1 MFDAT
6 IRPWIDLTFNP
17 LGRRLAQ
24 QGATADQVTIAGFAL
39 GLGSAFAIAAG
50 QFKLSLTLIAL
61 NRVCDGLDGAIARA
75 TRPTDRGG
83 FLDIVLDFVF
93 YASVPLAFAFHD
105 PAHNAVAAAALI
117 AAFLANGGAFLAY
130 AAAAAKRGI
139 TTTAQGSKSIYYMAG
154 MAEGAETVLVFCAF
168 CLWPEAFSWLAIAF
182 AGMCALS
189 AAGRLIIGWRTLAD

>member
-139 TTTAQGSKSIYYMAG
+139 TTTAQGSNPSTTWRVWPRVQRRCSCSAHSASALRHSAG
-154 MAEGAETVLVFCAF
+154 LRSHSPGCARYRQ
-168 CLWPEAFSWLAIAF
+168 PD
-182 AGMCALS
+182 G
-189 AAGRLIIGWRTLAD
+189 

>member
-75 TRPTDRGG
+75 TRPT
-83 FLDIVLDFVF
+83 L
-93 YASVPLAFAFHD
+93 S
-105 PAHNAVAAAALI
+105 LI
-117 AAFLANGGAFLAY
+117 H
-130 AAAAAKRGI
+130 I
-139 TTTAQGSKSIYYMAG
+139 
-154 MAEGAETVLVFCAF
+154 
-168 CLWPEAFSWLAIAF
+168 
-182 AGMCALS
+182 
-189 AAGRLIIGWRTLAD
+189 